1 LRYNTN
7 DVGLYNA
14 YPDTGWVTFEFT
26 LGIMISS
33 YRGFPLYFENQKNK
47 IWQHSQQQTLHGK
60 SIAIIGNGRIGKKFR
75 HLHALFPYTTIDRFS
90 RTGSEGSRLIDKFY
104 ENIEKYDIIVV
115 LIPLNENT
123 KNMFDKKI
131 FKRIKDGA
139 LFVNMSYGDIVNTDD
154 LVEELNKNRF
164 FAALDQVSP
173 NPLPEN
179 HPLWNCPNLILT
191 PHVASNAR

>member
-1 LRYNTN
+1 MQQ
-7 DVGLYNA
+7 
-14 YPDTGWVTFEFT
+14 
-26 LGIMISS
+26 I
-33 YRGFPLYFENQKNK
+33 FP
-47 IWQHSQQQTLHGK
+47 S
-60 SIAIIGNGRIGKKFR
+60 
-75 HLHALFPYTTIDRFS
+75 TTIDRFS
-90 RTGSEGSRLIDKFY
+90 KTGSEGSRLIDRFY
-104 ENIEKYDIIVV
+104 DNIEKYDIIVV
-115 LIPLNENT
+115 LVPLNENT

-139 LFVNMSYGDIVNTDD
+139 LFINMSYGDIVNTDD

-173 NPLPEN
+173 NPLPKE